1 MTKQQ
6 NAKENARETSLIA
19 AFNAA
24 VAKHMKYDSREE
36 GNYFEHGTET
46 AFQRLATQTAELIEQ
61 QGARNTAPVLVAI
74 AREVQAVGEIG
85 WDHANSIGF
94 AVKRGLES
102 DGGTAGKKGNPFRQ
116 MKL

>member
-1 MTKQQ
+1 MKKQT
-6 NAKENARETSLIA
+6 NTTDSGLIA

-24 VAKHMKYDSREE
+24 VAKHMQYDSREE
-36 GNYFEHGTET
+36 GHYFAHGTEKT
-46 AFQRLATQTAELIEQ
+46 FQRLATQTAELIGQ
-61 QGARNTAPVLVAI
+61 QGAQNTDPVLLAI

-94 AVKRGLES
+94 AVVRGLES
-102 DGGTAGKKGNPFRQ
+102 GGGTAGKKGNPFRQ

>member
-1 MTKQQ
+1 MKKQ
-6 NAKENARETSLIA
+6 ATASENACETSLIA

-24 VAKHMKYDSREE
+24 VANHMKYDSREE
-36 GNYFEHGTET
+36 GNYFEHGAEKT
-46 AFQRLATQTAELIEQ
+46 FQRLATQTAVLIDEQ
-61 QGARNTAPVLVAI
+61 GVQNTAPVLLAI

-102 DGGTAGKKGNPFRQ
+102 DGGTAGKAGNPFRK
-116 MKL
+116 MKF

>member
-1 MTKQQ
+1 MTKQA
-6 NAKENARETSLIA
+6 NVTETGLIA

-24 VAKHMKYDSREE
+24 VAKHMQYDSREE
-36 GNYFEHGTET
+36 GYYFAHGTEKT
-46 AFQRLATQTAELIEQ
+46 FQRLATQTAELIEQ
-61 QGARNTAPVLVAI
+61 QGAQNTAPVLVAI

-102 DGGTAGKKGNPFRQ
+102 DGGTAGKAGNPFRK
-116 MKL
+116 MRL

>member
-1 MTKQQ
+1 MTKQA
-6 NAKENARETSLIA
+6 NLTETSLIA

-24 VAKHMKYDSREE
+24 VAQHMKYDSREE

-46 AFQRLATQTAELIEQ
+46 TFQRLAAQTADLIEQ
-61 QGARNTAPVLVAI
+61 QGAKNTAHVLVAI

>member
-1 MTKQQ
+1 MTKQH
-6 NAKENARETSLIA
+6 NTKETSLIA

-24 VAKHMKYDSREE
+24 VAKHMQYDSREPD
-36 GNYFEHGTET
+36 NAHYFAHGTERV
-46 AFQRLATQTAELIEQ
+46 FQKLATEAAELIEQ
-61 QGARNTAPVLVAI
+61 QGAKNTDPVLVAI
-74 AREVQAVGEIG
+74 AREIQSVGEIG

-102 DGGTAGKKGNPFRQ
+102 DGGTAGKAGNPFRK

>member
-1 MTKQQ
+1 MKNQANVT
-6 NAKENARETSLIA
+6 ETSLIA

-24 VAKHMKYDSREE
+24 VAKHMKSDSREE

-46 AFQRLATQTAELIEQ
+46 IFQRLATQTADLIEQ
-61 QGARNTAPVLVAI
+61 QGAKNTAPVLVAI

-102 DGGTAGKKGNPFRQ
+102 NGGTAGKAGNPFRQ